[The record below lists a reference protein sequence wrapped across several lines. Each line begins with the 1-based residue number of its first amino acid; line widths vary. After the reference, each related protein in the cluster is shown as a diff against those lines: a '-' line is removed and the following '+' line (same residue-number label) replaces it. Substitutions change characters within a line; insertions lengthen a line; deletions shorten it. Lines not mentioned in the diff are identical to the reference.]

1 MITAFSVFLIS
12 ALGMTGS
19 ADRLTIGKISRMLP
33 RETCQS
39 LLGDRPGFNT
49 VVRGDVWQVGRLPEQ
64 HYVVIV
70 PINAR
75 RGDRE
80 AMAQALLATVKT
92 CAADAFLVESY
103 LGVYIQAGAFYRR
116 AEAEHLSKVL
126 ECQHVDARVVYF
138 P

>member
-1 MITAFSVFLIS
+1 MINSFSAVLIS
-12 ALGMTGS
+12 AFGITGS
-19 ADRLTIGKISRMLP
+19 IDRLVARKMPRTLP

-39 LLGDRPGFNT
+39 LLVDRPGFNT
-49 VVRGDVWQVGRLPEQ
+49 VVRGDVWQVGRLPQQ

-80 AMAQALLATVKT
+80 AKAAVLLAMVKT
-92 CAADAFLVESY
+92 CAADAFLVESH
-103 LGVYIQAGAFYRR
+103 LGIYIQAGAFYRR

-126 ECQHVDARVVYF
+126 ECQHADARVVYF